1 LSKIKV
7 INLKYVTIH
16 EKYMGLEDKIKS
28 IGNSVSSYSW
38 RGLEFAVDMYNQAY
52 DRYPQTTKFLSTA
65 VGTVGGDYIAKK
77 IVEGE
82 DITLRDIAFTTF
94 AAMYQSYFYPKLID
108 CTEKIADVGFIKRAY
123 QKLGISKEW
132 AKTFIIGG
140 LFFIPN
146 MLYWGLLSVKN
157 QAEITLKS
165 AAQAA
170 KSIGIGSVPYLGVDY
185 LVTNKLKKR
194 YCLPVW
200 SAAEVV
206 YNSFLAS
213 VAYLTK

>member
-1 LSKIKV
+1 M
-7 INLKYVTIH
+7 
-16 EKYMGLEDKIKS
+16 ELEDKLKD
-28 IGNSVSSYSW
+28 IGSAVSNGTW
-38 RGLEFAVDMYNQAY
+38 KTLECAVGLYNLAY
-52 DRYPQTTKFLSTA
+52 DRYPRATRFLSTA
-65 VGTVGGDYIAKK
+65 AGTIGGDYIAKK
-77 IVEGE
+77 FVEGE
-82 DITLRDIAFTTF
+82 DINLRDVAFTTF
-94 AAMYQSYFYPKLID
+94 AAVYQSYFYPKLID

-165 AAQAA
+165 ATQAA
-170 KSIGIGSVPYLGVDY
+170 KSIGIGSIPYLGADY

-200 SAAEVV
+200 SATEVA
-206 YNSFLAS
+206 YNSFLAG

>member
-1 LSKIKV
+1 M
-7 INLKYVTIH
+7 
-16 EKYMGLEDKIKS
+16 ELEDKLKD
-28 IGNSVSSYSW
+28 IGSAVSNGTL
-38 RGLEFAVDMYNQAY
+38 RTLECAVDLYNQTY
-52 DRYPQTTKFLSTA
+52 DRYPRTTKFLSTA
-65 VGTVGGDYIAKK
+65 AGTIGGDYIAKK
-77 IVEGE
+77 IAAGE
-82 DITLRDIAFTTF
+82 DINLRDVAFTTF
-94 AAMYQSYFYPKLID
+94 AAVYQSYLYPKLID
-108 CTEKIADVGFIKRAY
+108 CTERIADVGLVKKAY

-157 QAEITLKS
+157 QAQITTKTAL
-165 AAQAA
+165 QAA
-170 KSIGIGSVPYLGVDY
+170 KSIGIGSIPYLGVDY

-206 YNSFLAS
+206 YNSFLAG